1 MCFFLYDL
9 EELCNRS
16 RDGGNGSI
24 VAAFPD
30 TKTLFVDFIYRYRSG
45 ASSFERT
52 ILKGPPGSN

>member
-1 MCFFLYDL
+1 MCFFLYNL
-9 EELCNRS
+9 EELYNRS

-45 ASSFERT
+45 ASTFERT
-52 ILKGPPGSN
+52 ILKGPSESN